1 MTAHQ
6 NYAFHRLL
14 SAWRQR
20 EELRSSGNVS
30 ELSAARDHLDAAR
43 LDSRSVLQSLR

>member
-6 NYAFHRLL
+6 NHAFHRLL

-20 EELRSSGNVS
+20 EEVRSSGDVG
-30 ELSAARDHLDAAR
+30 ELATARHHLDSAR
-43 LDSRSVLQSLR
+43 LDSRSSLMSLR